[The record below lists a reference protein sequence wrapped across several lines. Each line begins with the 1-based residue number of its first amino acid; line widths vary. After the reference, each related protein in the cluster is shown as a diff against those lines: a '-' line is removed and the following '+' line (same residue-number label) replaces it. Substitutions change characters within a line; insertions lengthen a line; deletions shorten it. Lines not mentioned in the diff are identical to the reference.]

1 MSFYFSAQTIYHKN
15 LFSMEIEIAIAA
27 LILVALVFLAT
38 VDMAFSQLSDV
49 SLRRLSA
56 ESEENQNP
64 RAADFLREI
73 LENRPRFRFALSST
87 IQVLLISFTVLVTL
101 VAMNFSRN
109 QFELILFSL
118 GIALFFSVVFRQII
132 PRLVIWK
139 NPENKLM
146 FLLPL
151 VRPIYAVAT
160 FVLNPFV
167 TKMKAKEQQKQLE
180 TTQTPETAE
189 ERADDN
195 EDFQALMEVGE
206 AEGIIE
212 EKERELIETMVEFSE
227 TKAGEIMT
235 PRTEICALSIDS
247 TVEQARDL
255 MIHEKYSRLPVFREN
270 IDNIEGILYV
280 RDLLNAWSEARENEK
295 ISNLLRPAY
304 FIPET
309 KSASELL
316 KNMQTN
322 HVQISVVID
331 EYGGVA
337 GIVTVEDI
345 VEEIVGEIE
354 DEDIEE
360 EEIIEIIEY
369 EDGYYDVLGST
380 EIGKIERLFDLEIED
395 DDFSTIAGLVTSE
408 MGYVPKPSEKLSI
421 RNLDIEILKAD
432 EKRIHLL
439 RLRKSSDE
447 ENSPNATGDE

>member
-1 MSFYFSAQTIYHKN
+1 
-15 LFSMEIEIAIAA
+15 MEIEIAIAVVI
-27 LILVALVFLAT
+27 LIALVFLAT
-38 VDMAFSQLSDV
+38 IDMAFSQLSDV
-49 SLRRLSA
+49 GLRRLSG
-56 ESEENQNP
+56 ESDDNHNP
-64 RAADFLREI
+64 KADFLREI
-73 LENRPRFRFALSST
+73 LENRLRFRFALSST
-87 IQVLLISFTVLVTL
+87 IQVLLIGFTVLVTL
-101 VAMNFSRN
+101 IVLNFTRN
-109 QFELILFSL
+109 HTELILFSL
-118 GIALFFSVVFRQII
+118 GGALVFSVIFRQII
-132 PRLVIWK
+132 PRLLTWR
-139 NPENKLM
+139 NPEGKLL

-151 VRPIYAVAT
+151 VRPIYAV
-160 FVLNPFV
+160 VSIVINPFV
-167 TKMKAKEQQKQLE
+167 LKLRAKEQQKLE
-180 TTQTPETAE
+180 TTVTPDSPEET
-189 ERADDN
+189 RDDN

-235 PRTEICALSIDS
+235 PRTEICALPIDA

-255 MIHEKYSRLPVFREN
+255 IIHEKYSRLPVFRDN
-270 IDNIEGILYV
+270 VDNIEGILYV
-280 RDLLNAWSEARENEK
+280 RDLLNAWSEGKENEK

-304 FIPET
+304 FVPET

-360 EEIIEIIEY
+360 EEIIEIIEGA
-369 EDGYYDVLGST
+369 EGYYDVLGST
-380 EIGKIERLFDLEIED
+380 EVGKIERLFDMEIED
-395 DDFSTIAGLVTSE
+395 DDFSTIAGMVTSE
-408 MGYVPKPSEKLSI
+408 VGYVPKPTEKLI
-421 RNLDIEILKAD
+421 LRGLDIEILKAD

-439 RLRKSSDE
+439 RLRRASGE
-447 ENSPNATGDE
+447 ETLFADFTDDKA